1 MAAENKGEAR
11 MARGKPRNTGADGSR
26 SATGNGNGLM
36 LEDTANRIAKALEQI
51 AENTKQESLSEQA
64 AEEIMDLRQ
73 TIRNFGIEL
82 QTTLDN
88 PPRNGMEMAQRMRE
102 LAARMS
108 GYGIPQMYRK

>member
-1 MAAENKGEAR
+1 MGEAI
-11 MARGKPRNTGADGSR
+11 KIV
-26 SATGNGNGLM
+26 
-36 LEDTANRIAKALEQI
+36 EWNRLCTALEKI
-51 AENTKQESLSEQA
+51 ADNTEKESLSEQA
-64 AEEIMDLRQ
+64 AQEIMDLRQ
-73 TIRNFGIEL
+73 TIRNFGLEL